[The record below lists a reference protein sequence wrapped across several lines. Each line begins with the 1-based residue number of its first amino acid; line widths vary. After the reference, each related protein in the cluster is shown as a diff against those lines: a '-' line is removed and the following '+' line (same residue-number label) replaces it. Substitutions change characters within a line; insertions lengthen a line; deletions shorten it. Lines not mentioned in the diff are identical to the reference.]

1 MPLPLRHPSRVRA
14 WHAAAEL
21 GRSSR
26 ARYHDLMAAAV
37 AGVVHGKLIELDEPV
52 PGLEGRR
59 VRVVVEPV
67 DEVAADRAE
76 QQRAWEEWAARG
88 PQGPIEDDGEP
99 ELP

>member
-1 MPLPLRHPSRVRA
+1 
-14 WHAAAEL
+14 
-21 GRSSR
+21 
-26 ARYHDLMAAAV
+26 MAAAV

-67 DEVAADRAE
+67 DEATVDRVE
-76 QQRAWEEWAARG
+76 QQRAWEAWVAHG

>member
-1 MPLPLRHPSRVRA
+1 
-14 WHAAAEL
+14 
-21 GRSSR
+21 
-26 ARYHDLMAAAV
+26 MAAAV
-37 AGVVHGKLIELDEPV
+37 SGVVHGNVIELDEAV

-67 DEVAADRAE
+67 DEAPEDRVE
-76 QQRAWEEWAARG
+76 QQRAWVAWVARG

>member
-1 MPLPLRHPSRVRA
+1 MRP
-14 WHAAAEL
+14 
-21 GRSSR
+21 
-26 ARYHDLMAAAV
+26 MTAAV
-37 AGVVHGKLIELDEPV
+37 AGVVHGKVIELDEPV

-67 DEVAADRAE
+67 DEPTADRVE

-88 PQGPIEDDGEP
+88 PQGPIDDDGEP